1 MWYTIQEANSLQRGY
16 SEMFFTN
23 LFLLCSIVSFS
34 HAIAMRMK
42 VADWKRGNSG
52 KIEGGCQQTSILTDF
67 RLVMSALVICR

>member
-34 HAIAMRMK
+34 HANAMRMK
-42 VADWKRGNSG
+42 VVDSKRANSG
-52 KIEGGCQQTSILTDF
+52 KKFKGVAQKHQF
-67 RLVMSALVICR
+67 